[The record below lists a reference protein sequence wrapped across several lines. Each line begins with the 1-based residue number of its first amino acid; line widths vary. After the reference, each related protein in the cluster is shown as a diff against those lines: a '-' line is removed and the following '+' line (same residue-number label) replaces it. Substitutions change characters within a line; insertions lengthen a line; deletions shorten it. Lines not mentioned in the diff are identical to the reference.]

1 MLSTLKEQLSPGLY
15 ILYSEKHT
23 KYGIISIYSLY
34 QLESI
39 CSSLRHRVL
48 GRIKDDQIFARKWIF
63 SRGRRTGIYQHSSWV
78 VFFDVSDFLC
88 RNYLKNKKNL
98 HLVVK
103 PWYSRNEKREFASEF
118 SQLSCPGQ
126 TRTRVAWELRRE
138 SLHQNFL
145 NSQVLVKREQE
156 LHESWEAR
164 VCIRVFSTLMARS
177 NENKSC
183 MKVDKSWLD
192 ITGAPAQAILIKII
206 GWGSSLGS
214 WPCQLQPTML
224 RRYLPYD
231 N

>member
-78 VFFDVSDFLC
+78 VLFDVSDFLC
-88 RNYLKNKKNL
+88 RNYLKNKKTFIL
-98 HLVVK
+98 
-103 PWYSRNEKREFASEF
+103 W
-118 SQLSCPGQ
+118 LSLDIAEM
-126 TRTRVAWELRRE
+126 RSE
-138 SLHQNFL
+138 SLHQSFL
-145 NSQVLVKREQE
+145 NSHALVKREQE

-164 VCIRVFSTLMARS
+164 VCIRVFSTLMP
-177 NENKSC
+177 
-183 MKVDKSWLD
+183 WH
-192 ITGAPAQAILIKII
+192 
-206 GWGSSLGS
+206 
-214 WPCQLQPTML
+214 
-224 RRYLPYD
+224 RYLIYTRQCI
-231 N
+231 